1 MCKWVILLLLLLLV
15 LLLIIIYFKEAMQN
29 VIVPKYND
37 NKDLSDSDSDL
48 AVV

>member
-1 MCKWVILLLLLLLV
+1 MGNFVAAITAVFLV